1 MALVKVK
8 SASYDTLKLLSE
20 TLDIISENHN
30 LNKDEVWSLLSDKP
44 LDNLLKSKKPKKK
57 RAKTAYSMFSADT
70 DVRKTI
76 EDSNGGKLPIGKMSK
91 LISDKWK
98 SLSESEKAV
107 YEDKA
112 KEMNEKNPP
121 DIPVK
126 KKHRTVTAYNKF
138 LGDKDL
144 RTTIQNDSKDPLT
157 MGQVNDI
164 MIAKW
169 KSMTDKD
176 KAKYVKQAEDENKKN
191 SEVNNTSEPVK
202 EDTSEPVKEDTSEP
216 VKEEVKDTVPV
227 KKKNPA
233 KKKSATKK

>member
-1 MALVKVK
+1 
-8 SASYDTLKLLSE
+8 
-20 TLDIISENHN
+20 
-30 LNKDEVWSLLSDKP
+30 
-44 LDNLLKSKKPKKK
+44 
-57 RAKTAYSMFSADT
+57 MFSADT

-202 EDTSEPVKEDTSEP
+202 EDTSEPVKEDTSEQ